1 MSIGKLDKE
10 KNMATPAPGGVTERT
25 AVNNRS
31 QDNELLEAGEEE
43 SKPEDIKG
51 DSLKPGQKVGPEGS
65 D

>member
-31 QDNELLEAGEEE
+31 KDDELLESGGEENK
-43 SKPEDIKG
+43 SEDNRD
-51 DSLKPGQKVGPEGS
+51 DSSKPGQKVGPEGS